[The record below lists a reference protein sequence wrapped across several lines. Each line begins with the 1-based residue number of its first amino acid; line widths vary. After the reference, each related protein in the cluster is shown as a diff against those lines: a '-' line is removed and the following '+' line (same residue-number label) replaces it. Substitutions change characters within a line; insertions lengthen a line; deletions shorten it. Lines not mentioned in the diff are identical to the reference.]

1 MKRDFLRLSPRQFV
15 EAGRDTNGQFFI
27 AYSSGASVFVRD
39 AANLRRFLRLPKGIP
54 MRDALESWLIE
65 QATKMGAAAPAP
77 EPSLNQSSLTPPD
90 GFVQGL
96 PQ

>member
-39 AANLRRFLRLPKGIP
+39 AASLRRFLRLPKGIP
-54 MRDALESWLIE
+54 MRDALESWLAD
-65 QATKMGAAAPAP
+65 QAIKTGAPALAPAP
-77 EPSLNQSSLTPPD
+77 LTQQIESSPT
-90 GFVQGL
+90 
-96 PQ
+96 